1 MLFLN
6 NSSTI
11 YMAPDTGRNF
21 VSNFYYSLIELL
33 RQGLRIVR
41 ANFILL
47 LCCIAG
53 ALGLLSLYNVPKSNQ
68 FKASFTV
75 AYDDLVRKIYGD
87 RLYKINL
94 LVKRGDFD
102 KVAYYLTVDK
112 QTASTLRSVKGK
124 NILGED
130 LTQDMNTDRIPF
142 VIKIEVTDSSAISRL
157 QAGLVSFLE
166 EGNAYSSTRKNLKIK
181 EIDDELLFINDQLRM
196 MDSLKRKFNDGA
208 VASSTD
214 GKGSPTNIYD
224 FSYELYNKK
233 KELLR
238 KKSMPGTIQVIDDAI
253 VAQASGFS
261 VVLIILMSIV
271 IGFFLFLFVV
281 LFIKPALKAN

>member
-1 MLFLN
+1 
-6 NSSTI
+6 
-11 YMAPDTGRNF
+11 MAPDTGRNF
-21 VSNFYYSLIELL
+21 AANFYYSLIELL
-33 RQGLRIVR
+33 QKGLRAVK

-47 LCCIAG
+47 LCCIA
-53 ALGLLSLYNVPKSNQ
+53 AVLGLLSLYNVPKSNQ

-94 LVKRGDFD
+94 LVKRGDFG
-102 KVAYYLTVDK
+102 KVAYYLSVDK
-112 QTASTLRSVKGK
+112 QTASTLRSVVGK
-124 NILGED
+124 NILGDD

-142 VIKIEVTDSSAISRL
+142 VIKIEVTDSSTISKL

-166 EGNAYSSTRKNLKIK
+166 EGNAYSSTKKSLKIK
-181 EIDDELLFINDQLRM
+181 EIDDELQFINDQLRM

-208 VASSTD
+208 VTSSTD
-214 GKGSPTNIYD
+214 ANGSPTNIYD

-261 VVLIILMSIV
+261 VVLVIILSIV
-271 IGFFLFLFVV
+271 IGFFLFLFII
-281 LFIKPALKAN
+281 LFIKPALRAN

>member
-1 MLFLN
+1 
-6 NSSTI
+6 
-11 YMAPDTGRNF
+11 MAPDTGRNF
-21 VSNFYYSLIELL
+21 VASFYHSIIELL
-33 RQGLRIVR
+33 QKGFRAVR
-41 ANFILL
+41 SNFILL
-47 LCCIAG
+47 LCCIA
-53 ALGLLSLYNVPKSNQ
+53 AILGLLSLYNVPKSNQ

-94 LVKRGDFD
+94 LVTRGDFE
-102 KVAYYLTVDK
+102 KVAYYLSVDK
-112 QTASTLRSVKGK
+112 QTASKLRSVKGK
-124 NILGED
+124 NILGDD

-142 VIKIEVTDSSAISRL
+142 VIKIEVTDSSAISKI

-166 EGNAYSSTRKNLKIK
+166 EGNVYSATKKNLKIK
-181 EIDDELLFINDQLRM
+181 EIDDELQFIEDQLRM

-208 VASSTD
+208 TASSID
-214 GKGSPTNIYD
+214 RNSSPTNIYD

-253 VAQASGFS
+253 VAQAGGLPTALF
-261 VVLIILMSIV
+261 IILSIIV
-271 IGFFLFLFVV
+271 GFFLFAFIV
-281 LFIKPALKAN
+281 LFIKPALRSN